1 MLQERRVP
9 LSMDIPIDVDVED
22 AVVTVAAASPAAV
35 VDVVILNWIH
45 DVMDEADTE
54 ILEVKWRLRSR

>member
-22 AVVTVAAASPAAV
+22 AVVTVAAASPGAVV
-35 VDVVILNWIH
+35 VDVVILH
-45 DVMDEADTE
+45 
-54 ILEVKWRLRSR
+54 

>member
-22 AVVTVAAASPAAV
+22 AVVTVAALSPGAVV
-35 VDVVILNWIH
+35 VDVVILH
-45 DVMDEADTE
+45 
-54 ILEVKWRLRSR
+54 